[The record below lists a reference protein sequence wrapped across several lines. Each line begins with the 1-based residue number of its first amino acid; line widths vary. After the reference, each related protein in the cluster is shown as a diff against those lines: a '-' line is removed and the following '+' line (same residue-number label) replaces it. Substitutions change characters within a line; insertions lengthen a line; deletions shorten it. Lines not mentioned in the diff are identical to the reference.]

1 MTNTPKEII
10 VHSAQESF
18 NELKNGNARFLAGKS
33 INTNYLEQIE
43 QTKRGHEA
51 HAVILSCMD
60 ARVPPEIIFDQGIG
74 NIFVIRNAGNL
85 EDENVIGSIEYTVRF
100 STAKL
105 IVVMGHSH
113 CGAVTGA
120 LNDIKHGHLSQLVEQ
135 IKPAIKSDAN
145 CPHILTD
152 TAKHSVL
159 QTISDIKERS
169 ASIRELLSEKKI
181 SIIGA
186 FYEVETGE
194 VYFFE

>member
-1 MTNTPKEII
+1 MFNTPKEII

-18 NELKNGNARFLAGKS
+18 TELKKGNARFLKGKS

-43 QTKRGHEA
+43 QTKKGHEA

-100 STAKL
+100 SSAKL

-120 LNDIKHGHLSQLVEQ
+120 LNDIEHGYLSQLVEQ
-135 IKPAIKSDAN
+135 IKPAIKSDIS
-145 CPHILTD
+145 CPNILTD

-159 QTISDIKERS
+159 QTISDIKDRS
-169 ASIRELLSEKKI
+169 NSIRELIKENKI
-181 SIIGA
+181 AIIGA
-186 FYEVETGE
+186 FYDVETGE
-194 VYFFE
+194 VFFFE